1 MFKYCMEFLRQWKNQ
16 EMIERV
22 TILSNFTN
30 RNVGRKACF
39 ALDHYKCRIK
49 VDHEQNS

>member
-1 MFKYCMEFLRQWKNQ
+1 MEFLRQWKNQ

-39 ALDHYKCRIK
+39 ALDHQKCRIK
-49 VDHEQNS
+49 VYHEQNS